1 MTVSAPLPASSR
13 DETTRAIF
21 YAVAA
26 VFVFAA
32 VNALTKW
39 EVARYPI
46 TEVVL
51 FRSIFALV
59 PCAGLVAASGG
70 LPVLRTRRL
79 AEHFMRALV
88 QFICVASIFVAFR
101 MMPLADA
108 VAITFTSPL
117 FMTLL
122 SIPLLG
128 EQVGRH
134 RWTAMLAGFAGVLI
148 MAPPGLGLL
157 SGGAFFALVNAAS
170 NAYVTIAVR
179 RMSGTEASTTLVAY
193 QLGFNALFALV
204 LLPLGWTAP
213 TLADAALMALI
224 GLGAGVG
231 QYWWTQAF
239 RYAPTAV
246 AAPFSYTAMIWALL
260 FGFLIWGD
268 MPTSALLTGAASI
281 AASGLYILYRET
293 IRRRRPAAAAAGAAT
308 LGTPQ
313 AAGR

>member
-1 MTVSAPLPASSR
+1 MTASAPLSASPR
-13 DETTRAIF
+13 DETTRGIL
-21 YAVAA
+21 YALAA

-59 PCAGLVAASGG
+59 PCAGLVAANGG
-70 LPVLRTRRL
+70 IPVLRTRRFG
-79 AEHFMRALV
+79 EHFTRALV

-101 MMPLADA
+101 VMPLADA

-134 RWTAMLAGFAGVLI
+134 RWTAVLVGFAGVLI
-148 MAPPGLGLL
+148 MVPPGPGLL
-157 SGGAFFALVNAAS
+157 HGGALFALINAAS

-179 RMSGTEASTTLVAY
+179 RMSATEASATLVAY
-193 QLGFNALFALV
+193 QLGLNALFALV
-204 LLPLGWTAP
+204 LLPFGWVTP
-213 TLADAALMALI
+213 TLADAGLMALI

-239 RYAPTAV
+239 RYAPAAV

-260 FGFLIWGD
+260 FGFLIWDD
-268 MPTSALLTGAASI
+268 MPTPGLLAGAAVI

-293 IRRRRPAAAAAGAAT
+293 IRGRSAPGAGSLAA
-308 LGTPQ
+308 PQ
-313 AAGR
+313 TTSAS